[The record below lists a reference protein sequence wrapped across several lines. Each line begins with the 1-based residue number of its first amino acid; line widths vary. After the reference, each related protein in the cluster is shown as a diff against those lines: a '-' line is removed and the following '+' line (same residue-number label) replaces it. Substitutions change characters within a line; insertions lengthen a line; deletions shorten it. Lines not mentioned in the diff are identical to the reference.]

1 LAELGLDHDAVAE
14 VAKIIG
20 AAPVSNP
27 RDYTEENVL
36 VLMEQTYLGTKP
48 KRLMAPFDKLR
59 VQTRE
64 RN

>member
-1 LAELGLDHDAVAE
+1 

-27 RDYTEENVL
+27 RDYTEENVV
-36 VLMEQTYLGTKP
+36 VLMEQAYLGMKP